1 MGHPLPGTEV
11 RIAADGEVL
20 IKGPGVMAG
29 YHHQAAATAEALDAD
44 GWLHTGDIGEL
55 APNGA
60 LRITD
65 RKKDMFKTSNGKYV
79 APSAIDATFKGIC
92 PYVSQLVIDGEGRSY
107 CVALIALDADAV
119 HAWANENGM
128 RGAAFDE
135 VAISGSFRETMQ
147 GYVDT
152 LNGQLNRWES
162 IKKFAILDRE
172 LTVEDGE
179 ITPSMKLRRKI
190 VIDRYRGT
198 LDALYGD

>member
-1 MGHPLPGTEV
+1 
-11 RIAADGEVL
+11 
-20 IKGPGVMAG
+20 
-29 YHHQAAATAEALDAD
+29 
-44 GWLHTGDIGEL
+44 
-55 APNGA
+55 
-60 LRITD
+60 
-65 RKKDMFKTSNGKYV
+65 
-79 APSAIDATFKGIC
+79 
-92 PYVSQLVIDGEGRSY
+92 
-107 CVALIALDADAV
+107 LIALDADAV

-128 RGAAFDE
+128 RGAAFDQ
-135 VAISGSFRETMQ
+135 VATSESFRETMQ

-162 IKKFAILDRE
+162 IKKFAILNRE